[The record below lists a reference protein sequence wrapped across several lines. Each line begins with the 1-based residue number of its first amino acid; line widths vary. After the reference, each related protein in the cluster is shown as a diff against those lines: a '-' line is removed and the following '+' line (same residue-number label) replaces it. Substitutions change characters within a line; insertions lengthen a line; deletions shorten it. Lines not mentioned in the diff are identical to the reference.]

1 MSYLDPEYT
10 AEAMIED
17 KKGLLKEG
25 KYNKVFQSKS
35 DLQKTTF

>member
-1 MSYLDPEYT
+1 MSYSDPEYT

-17 KKGLLKEG
+17 KKGPLKEG
-25 KYNKVFQSKS
+25 KYNKVFLFKS